1 MSWMQILKLGP
12 PETHKDIPDEYM
24 QKAIEY
30 WAKQNLSDKILGR
43 AWHTNKDFWEEFEE
57 VSGGNI
63 DIKFT
68 PEMVI
73 SMRKTWVVLM
83 TDVPMYL
90 MNEYKMY
97 GWHEEENN
105 KLLVKKLSEAFADYM
120 NNMPREGERRLE

>member
-1 MSWMQILKLGP
+1 
-12 PETHKDIPDEYM
+12 
-24 QKAIEY
+24 
-30 WAKQNLSDKILGR
+30 
-43 AWHTNKDFWEEFEE
+43 FEE

-68 PEMVI
+68 PQMI
-73 SMRKTWVVLM
+73 MSMRKTWLGLM

-90 MNEYKMY
+90 MDEYKMY

-120 NNMPREGERRLE
+120 IICLEKERGD